1 VLLAHKP
8 SDNNVDGSITLLREV
23 SSAER
28 QYLKTIKMYCMVYV
42 LDFNGNPLMP
52 TEKHGSV
59 RLMLRTGR
67 ARVVKPC
74 PFTIQLTTEEQRY
87 TQPVSL
93 GVRCGSCRI
102 GLSATT
108 EKKEL
113 LCAAGNLRTDIVD
126 LLSTRREAR
135 RTRRSRLRH
144 RAARFDNRISS
155 KKEGWL
161 PPSARNRMDFHLKM
175 VDWVRRILPVTTVT
189 FEVGSYDIQKIKNP
203 EISGEQYQQGEQL
216 GFWNVREYVLARD
229 GHKCQHCKGKSK
241 DAVLNVHHIES
252 RKTGGDAP
260 NNLITL
266 CETCHKAYHR
276 GEIDLKARRGNSF
289 RDAAAI
295 NVVKDAVYRKA
306 AQSLDGCNVS
316 RTYRYITKHRRIAAG
331 LENDG
336 YTDFRVISG
345 NYSAAASGDVVLF
358 RQVRRHNR
366 QIHKSSFLKGGRL
379 KKNQAPYLVFG
390 YRLNDI
396 VRYKG
401 RPRVITGRRS
411 SGSFALKDLETGD
424 KYAAVGYKRLSLLQ
438 TCNRIL
444 VFNQRRG
451 IYGVSSARLKAGV
464 STPNES

>member
-1 VLLAHKP
+1 
-8 SDNNVDGSITLLREV
+8 
-23 SSAER
+23 
-28 QYLKTIKMYCMVYV
+28 MVYV
-42 LDFNGNPLMP
+42 LNFNGNPLMP
-52 TEKHGSV
+52 TEKYGSV
-59 RLMLRTGR
+59 RIMLRTGR
-67 ARVVKPC
+67 ARVVKSC
-74 PFTIQLTTEEQRY
+74 PFTIQLTTEKRRY

-93 GVRCGSCRI
+93 GVRCGSRRI

-113 LCAAGNLRTDIVD
+113 LCAAGELRTDIVD
-126 LLSTRREAR
+126 LLSTRREFR

-144 RAARFDNRISS
+144 REARFDNRVST

-161 PPSARNRMDFHLKM
+161 PPSARSRMDFHLKM
-175 VDWVRRILPVTTVT
+175 VDWVRRILPVTTAT

-203 EISGEQYQQGEQL
+203 DISGEQYQQGEQL
-216 GFWNVREYVLARD
+216 AFWNVREYVLARD

-241 DAVLNVHHIES
+241 DPVLNVHHIES
-252 RKTGGDAP
+252 QKTGGDAP

-276 GEIDLKARRGNSF
+276 GEIDLKVRRGNSF

-295 NVVKDAVYRKA
+295 NVVKNAVYRKA
-306 AQSLDGCNVS
+306 IQSLDGCSVC
-316 RTYRYITKHRRIAAG
+316 RTYRYITKHRRINAG
-331 LENDG
+331 LENDS
-336 YTDFRVISG
+336 YTDYRVISG
-345 NYSAAASGDVVLF
+345 NLAAMVSDSVFVL
-358 RQVRRHNR
+358 RQIRRHNR
-366 QIHKSSFLKGGRL
+366 QIHKANILKGCRL

-396 VRYKG
+396 VLFKSNRCI
-401 RPRVITGRRS
+401 ITGRRS

-424 KYAAVGYKRLSLLQ
+424 RYAAVSYKRLSLLQ
-438 TCNRIL
+438 VCNRTV

-451 IYGVSSARLKAGV
+451 MSGVSSARLKTGA

>member
-1 VLLAHKP
+1 
-8 SDNNVDGSITLLREV
+8 
-23 SSAER
+23 
-28 QYLKTIKMYCMVYV
+28 MVYV
-42 LDFNGNPLMP
+42 QDFDGNPLMP
-52 TEKHGSV
+52 TEKYGSV
-59 RLMLRTGR
+59 RIMLRTGR
-67 ARVVKPC
+67 ARVVKSC
-74 PFTIQLTTEEQRY
+74 PFTIQLTTEKRRY

-93 GVRCGSCRI
+93 GVRCGSRRI

-113 LCAAGNLRTDIVD
+113 LCAAGELRTDIVD
-126 LLSTRREAR
+126 LLSTRRESR

-144 RAARFDNRISS
+144 REARFNNRVST

-161 PPSARNRMDFHLKM
+161 PPSARSRMDFHLKM
-175 VDWVRRILPVTTVT
+175 VNWVRRILPVTTVT

-203 EISGEQYQQGEQL
+203 DISGEQYQQGEQL

-241 DAVLNVHHIES
+241 DPVLNVHHIES
-252 RKTGGDAP
+252 QKTGGDAP

-276 GEIDLKARRGNSF
+276 GEIDLKVRRGDSF

-295 NVVKDAVYRKA
+295 NVVKNAVYRKA
-306 AQSLDGCNVS
+306 IQSLDGCSVC
-316 RTYRYITKHRRIAAG
+316 RTYRYVTKHRRINAG
-331 LENDG
+331 LENDS
-336 YTDFRVISG
+336 YTDYRVISG
-345 NYSAAASGDVVLF
+345 NLAATVSDSVFAL
-358 RQVRRHNR
+358 RQIRRHNR
-366 QIHKSSFLKGGRL
+366 QIHKANILKGCRL

-396 VRYKG
+396 VLFKSNRCI
-401 RPRVITGRRS
+401 ITGRRS

-424 KYAAVGYKRLSLLQ
+424 RYAAVSYKRLSLLQ
-438 TCNRIL
+438 VCNRTV

-451 IYGVSSARLKAGV
+451 MSGVSSARIKTGV